1 MSRAPGKGQKTQ
13 ALYALHWI
21 PKLKPSSRTV
31 GAWLVWHAN
40 ASSGRCDP
48 GQTRL
53 REETGL
59 SRRAVQYAV
68 QELEMEQII
77 KRRLRGNEST
87 SYQVNWQKLS
97 DLVRTY
103 EERLKAGVVAVT
115 PAERDMRGR
124 KSVRHSSARTCASE
138 VQELAPKLSEANSV
152 KEPVFPVGT
161 FSEEENG
168 DESDETVARKLLN
181 IGADHAFL
189 AALDREVQKGRRF
202 SPEDAERFYE
212 RLEALCGDGERVHGD
227 PIAGRA
233 CRLLE
238 TELARETIA

>member
-1 MSRAPGKGQKTQ
+1 
-13 ALYALHWI
+13 
-21 PKLKPSSRTV
+21 
-31 GAWLVWHAN
+31 
-40 ASSGRCDP
+40 
-48 GQTRL
+48 
-53 REETGL
+53 
-59 SRRAVQYAV
+59 
-68 QELEMEQII
+68 MEQII

>member
-1 MSRAPGKGQKTQ
+1 MSKAPGKGQKTQ

-21 PKLKPSSRTV
+21 PNLKPSSRMV

-53 REETGL
+53 QAETGL

-68 QELEMEQII
+68 QELGKKQII

-87 SYQVNWQKLS
+87 SYQVNWQQLS
-97 DLVRTY
+97 DLVQTY
-103 EERLKAGVVAVT
+103 EERVREGVPVT
-115 PAERDMRGR
+115 PAERDPRGR
-124 KSVRHSSARTCASE
+124 KNMRLSGASPFASE
-138 VQELAPKLSEANSV
+138 AHERAPKLSQSNSV

-161 FSEEENG
+161 FSEDENG
-168 DESDETVARKLLN
+168 DESDETVARKLLS

-212 RLEALCGDGERVHGD
+212 RLEPLCGDGEHVHGD

-238 TELARETIA
+238 TELARETTA